1 MNGGFGQNVVEPPI
15 ESRFRNPVEQ
25 LERIGES
32 HADRVIAKLRDETII
47 VAPATAKALTLDSE
61 GHAGNAYDDVS
72 ELGTIELFCGLG
84 WLEDPERAAMKLS
97 AVANASRDDS
107 ARRHVRLDPRIEDR
121 TAGVQRIGQDNVG
134 GNFVALGSV

>member
-32 HADRVIAKLRDETII
+32 HADRVIAKPADETII
-47 VAPATAKALTLDSE
+47 VAPATAKALTFESE
-61 GHAGNAYDDVS
+61 GNAGNAYDDVS

-84 WLEDPERAAMKLS
+84 WLEDPERAAMKLV
-97 AVANASRDDS
+97 AVANASRDDR
-107 ARRHVRLDPRIEDR
+107 APLRIDPRIEDR
-121 TAGVQRIGQDNVG
+121 AAGAQRIGENNVG
-134 GNFVALGSV
+134 GNFVALGGV

>member
-61 GHAGNAYDDVS
+61 GHAGNAYDDGS

-84 WLEDPERAAMKLS
+84 WLEDPERAAMELG
-97 AVANASRDDS
+97 AIANASRKDR
-107 ARRHVRLDPRIEDR
+107 ARAQVDARIEDR
-121 TAGVQRIGQDNVG
+121 AAGAQRFGENNVG

>member
-97 AVANASRDDS
+97 AIANASRDDR
-107 ARRHVRLDPRIEDR
+107 APLRIDPRIEDR
-121 TAGVQRIGQDNVG
+121 AAGAQRFCENNFG

>member
-32 HADRVIAKLRDETII
+32 HADRVIAKLADETII

-61 GHAGNAYDDVS
+61 GNAGNAYDDRS
-72 ELGTIELFCGLG
+72 ELGTIELFCGVRR
-84 WLEDPERAAMKLS
+84 LEDPERTAMKLG
-97 AVANASRDDS
+97 AIANPARDDS
-107 ARRHVRLDPRIEDR
+107 ARRHIDPRIEDR
-121 TAGVQRIGQDNVG
+121 AAGAQRLGENNVG
-134 GNFVALGSV
+134 